1 MWMIPGYINPIS
13 SFNKVEN
20 LLPSK
25 GGNGVIEDGSKSS
38 IAFGR
43 LLSNKCEYTQDAYS
57 RARTYSIVDALR
69 CPNAFKEDATSS

>member
-1 MWMIPGYINPIS
+1 MWIIHGYINPIS

-43 LLSNKCEYTQDAYS
+43 LLSNKCEYTQDA
-57 RARTYSIVDALR
+57 
-69 CPNAFKEDATSS
+69 